1 MSVVE
6 LGLLIDIN
14 MCFILP
20 DDRNIANEGWF
31 CRSKSQYKRYLILWL
46 PQNIVTE
53 NKKAAHIR
61 NIWSKLIEDTSIW
74 KMTKMRIY

>member
-20 DDRNIANEGWF
+20 DDRQIENEEWF
-31 CRSKSQYKRYLILWL
+31 CRFKYQYKRYVIL
-46 PQNIVTE
+46 
-53 NKKAAHIR
+53 
-61 NIWSKLIEDTSIW
+61 
-74 KMTKMRIY
+74 